1 MNDKLNEYLKID
13 ENLNVDYGGEYQTR
27 IKSYLVNNADEAL
40 ANKILTSNKNIP
52 DCFQFVLKEVE
63 KEYIAKCGKTSGGYA
78 CSDEHVYSLAIH
90 YFDETSIIEEKV
102 KVVKPK
108 AEEKVEEVK
117 PKVEENK
124 KPKAKKLTKEEREAN
139 SYGGMTLFG

>member
-1 MNDKLNEYLKID
+1 MNDKLNEYLKIN

-63 KEYIAKCGKTSGGYA
+63 KEYIAKCGRTSGGYA
-78 CSDEHVYSLAIH
+78 CTDEHVYSLAIH
-90 YFDETSIIEEKV
+90 YFDETSIVNETV

-108 AEEKVEEVK
+108 VEEKVEE
-117 PKVEENK
+117 KVIENK

>member
-1 MNDKLNEYLKID
+1 MNDKLNEYLKIN

-63 KEYIAKCGKTSGGYA
+63 KEYIAKCGRTSGGYA

-90 YFDETSIIEEKV
+90 YFDETSIIKEV

-108 AEEKVEEVK
+108 VEEKVEEVK

>member
-1 MNDKLNEYLKID
+1 MNDKLNEYLKIN

-63 KEYIAKCGKTSGGYA
+63 NEYIAKCGRTSGGYA

-90 YFDETSIIEEKV
+90 YFDETSIVKETV

-108 AEEKVEEVK
+108 VEEKVEE
-117 PKVEENK
+117 KVIENK

>member
-1 MNDKLNEYLKID
+1 MNDKLNEYLKIN

-27 IKSYLVNNADEAL
+27 IKNYLVNNADEAL

-63 KEYIAKCGKTSGGYA
+63 KEYIAKCGRTSGGYA

-90 YFDETSIIEEKV
+90 YFDETSIVKETV

-108 AEEKVEEVK
+108 VEEKVEE
-117 PKVEENK
+117 KVIENK

>member
-1 MNDKLNEYLKID
+1 MNDKLNEYLKIN

-63 KEYIAKCGKTSGGYA
+63 KEYIAKCGRTSGGYA

-90 YFDETSIIEEKV
+90 YFDETSIVKETV

-108 AEEKVEEVK
+108 VEEKVEE
-117 PKVEENK
+117 KVIENK

>member
-1 MNDKLNEYLKID
+1 MNDKLNEYLKIN

-78 CSDEHVYSLAIH
+78 CTDEHVYSLAIH
-90 YFDETSIIEEKV
+90 YFDETSIIKEAV
-102 KVVKPK
+102 KV
-108 AEEKVEEVK
+108 VK

>member
-1 MNDKLNEYLKID
+1 MNDKLNEYLKIN

-63 KEYIAKCGKTSGGYA
+63 KEYIAKCGRTSGGYA

-90 YFDETSIIEEKV
+90 YFDETSIIKETV

-108 AEEKVEEVK
+108 AEEKVEE
-117 PKVEENK
+117 KVIENK

>member
-78 CSDEHVYSLAIH
+78 CSDEHVYSLATH